1 MKLFKLV
8 YAALTWPKLSLTSF
22 AMVSGL
28 AKQGLLP
35 KSVIDVG
42 ANVGQFAVAAAKIF
56 PDVKVHSFEPNPAC
70 AQTLVKNVNSLSNVT
85 VHQLALGDSEGEVS
99 FHVNSHSHSSSILP
113 LSTNHKRAF
122 PHARELETIQ
132 VPLSTL
138 DVVFEATTFESPVL
152 LKLDVQGYEVQV
164 MRGAREF
171 LKRVDFVV
179 LEASFKPMYDGEL
192 LFMETVKFMEE
203 FGFVFR
209 RPVGWLN
216 DPGTGEVIQMD
227 ALFERV

>member
-42 ANVGQFAVAAAKIF
+42 ANVGQFAIAVAKIF

-70 AQTLVKNVNSLSNVT
+70 AQTLGRNVSSLSNVT
-85 VHQLALGDSEGEVS
+85 VHQLALGDSEGDVA

-113 LSTNHKRAF
+113 LSTNHKSAF

-138 DVVFEATTFESPVL
+138 DRIFEATTFASPVL

-192 LFMETVKFMEE
+192 LFMETVKLMEE

-216 DPGTGEVIQMD
+216 DPATGEVIQMD